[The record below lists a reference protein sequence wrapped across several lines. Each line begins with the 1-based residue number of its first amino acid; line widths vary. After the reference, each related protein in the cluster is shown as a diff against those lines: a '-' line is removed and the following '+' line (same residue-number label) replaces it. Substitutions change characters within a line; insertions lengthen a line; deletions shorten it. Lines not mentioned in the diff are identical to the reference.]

1 MSPAPSDRADPSK
14 LGKTLY
20 HQGDLSY
27 FEAVNKETLKNAW
40 TRFEEEGIVTV
51 VKSKNSKLPPRA
63 KLSPD
68 WTPRRNPETGMIVA
82 EGRLWD
88 FIEKIAQSRREGKN
102 RKDGATVSTRVVRL
116 TDVIGKTLF
125 ERGAATI
132 SDEDKTELSQ
142 RQERRKALQPRAN
155 L

>member
-1 MSPAPSDRADPSK
+1 M
-14 LGKTLY
+14 
-20 HQGDLSY
+20 
-27 FEAVNKETLKNAW
+27 KNAW

-51 VKSKNSKLPPRA
+51 VKSKGAKVPPRA
-63 KLSPD
+63 KLCQD

-88 FIEKIAQSRREGKN
+88 FIETIALSRREGKN

-116 TDVIGKTLF
+116 TDMIGKTLF
-125 ERGAATI
+125 DSGFKAE
-132 SDEDKTELSQ
+132 SLSEEDKTELSQ
-142 RQERRKALQPRAN
+142 RMEKRKTLQMRAN